1 MSESSHSLG
10 KGIWVQLSICCP
22 AAAQREALL
31 GTWNSQQ
38 LLPLCNSKC
47 SAASPW
53 LLAAEKRKERK
64 NVAGYSIAW
73 QPYGLCLNLLTHL
86 KNNESLLQNKLFQ
99 TDAPAHPEPR
109 TEGVLKHV
117 SAGCWP
123 QGTVYYPGEDKWS
136 AAGSKHHFS
145 LSQCVPSH
153 NKTLPWKMQRKVS
166 AGPPELGQW
175 IIWSWGTIPARGLR
189 WTKAAE

>member
-10 KGIWVQLSICCP
+10 KGIWVQRSICCP

-73 QPYGLCLNLLTHL
+73 QPYGLRLNLLTHL

-117 SAGCWP
+117 SAGLLASRDCVLSRWGQMKCSRLQTP
-123 QGTVYYPGEDKWS
+123 FLPVPMCP
-136 AAGSKHHFS
+136 
-145 LSQCVPSH
+145 LSQ
-153 NKTLPWKMQRKVS
+153 
-166 AGPPELGQW
+166 
-175 IIWSWGTIPARGLR
+175 
-189 WTKAAE
+189 